1 MVQWIVQLSQEKGVG
16 CVCEETARKIS
27 KQNKEIEKWEFGEL
41 IIGRSDSQQGIDTQI
56 DRLAGEFRKNESPD
70 GIHELE
76 RDCGRNSGGLGGI
89 LPGDEYRG
97 HHPIPHVAGEG
108 E

>member
-1 MVQWIVQLSQEKGVG
+1 MKNLQG
-16 CVCEETARKIS
+16 KIRNL
-27 KQNKEIEKWEFGEL
+27 KKEIEKWEFEGL
-41 IIGRSDSQQGIDTQI
+41 VVDLSKSQQGIDTQI